1 MAIVDRGRVVLA
13 QTNKSVNWNVGSAV
27 AFTIHSSIITA
38 TACAVDDEN
47 GTIVDVKGR
56 VLLPLAARKRMK
68 LVDGDKVFVVAVSSP
83 APHVLLIPVANAIDK
98 LLSEESK

>member
-1 MAIVDRGRVVLA
+1 VVLA
-13 QTNKSVNWNVGSAV
+13 DISAMANWSVGTSV
-27 AFTIHSSIITA
+27 AFSIHSSLITA
-38 TACAVDDEN
+38 TACAADDEN

-83 APHVLLIPVANAIDK
+83 APHLLFIPVAFAIDK
-98 LLSEESK
+98 LLSEES